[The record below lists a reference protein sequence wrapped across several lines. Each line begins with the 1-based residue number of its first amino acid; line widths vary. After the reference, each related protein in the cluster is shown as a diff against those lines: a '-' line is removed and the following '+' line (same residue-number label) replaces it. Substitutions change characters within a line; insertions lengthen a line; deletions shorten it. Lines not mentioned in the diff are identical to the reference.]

1 LGNDQQII
9 KPVLM
14 FGIIRAS
21 VHMGQRARIGVCNR
35 YLQNTPTVS
44 QPYLPITGDCL
55 MDQPRFVAL
64 DVHKSYVNAEQ
75 DIVLTP
81 RRVTLTSLE
90 TWCQKH
96 LHSTDEVVLEA
107 TTNAWQI
114 HDLLEPLVSR
124 VVVAHP
130 YHVKLI
136 ASSFVKT
143 DKRDTLALARLL
155 AANLVPAIW
164 VPPIYVRELRSLV
177 AHYHRL
183 VSQKTAARN
192 RLQAVLH
199 RNNITP
205 PEGGLFNQSNRE
217 WWQSLEAQLS
227 SVEYLRVQHDLITHH
242 HLEVLIEQATT
253 ELAKQSIRDEWIDL
267 TPVLLQMPGIA
278 LINAMTILS
287 AIGDI
292 TRFPTAKK
300 LVGYAGLGAKVYAS
314 GNTYR
319 TGNITKQGR
328 RELRTAMIEAAWV
341 AVRYSPIWKDRFQT
355 LEKRIGKMKA
365 IVAIARKML
374 IVVWHVLTKHEADRN
389 TTPANTER
397 ILMNWSTRHRLA
409 NKVGMKRTPFVHQQ
423 MQAFGVQ
430 PPAER
435 PWHQRC

>member
-1 LGNDQQII
+1 MDQQ
-9 KPVLM
+9 
-14 FGIIRAS
+14 
-21 VHMGQRARIGVCNR
+21 
-35 YLQNTPTVS
+35 
-44 QPYLPITGDCL
+44 
-55 MDQPRFVAL
+55 RFVAL
-64 DVHKSYVNAEQ
+64 DVHKSYVMVGAVTAEQ

-81 RRVTLTSLE
+81 RRVALTSLE
-90 TWCQKH
+90 SWCQKH
-96 LHSTDEVVLEA
+96 LHPSDEVVLEA

-164 VPPIYVRELRSLV
+164 VPPIHIRELRNLV

-217 WWQSLEAQLS
+217 WWQSLETLLS
-227 SVEYLRVQHDLITHH
+227 SIEYLRVQHDLITHE
-242 HLEVLIEQATT
+242 HLETLIEQAVA
-253 ELAKQSIRDEWIDL
+253 ELAQQSIPDEWLDL
-267 TPVLLQMPGIA
+267 TPILLQIPGIA

-287 AIGDI
+287 AIGDV
-292 TRFPTAKK
+292 TRKK
-300 LVGYAGLGAKVYAS
+300 LVGYAELGTKVYSS

-319 TGNITKQGR
+319 TGSITKQGR
-328 RELRTAMIEAAWV
+328 RELRTAMKLLGLPFVIHLSGKNAFKHSKNA
-341 AVRYSPIWKDRFQT
+341 AVR
-355 LEKRIGKMKA
+355 
-365 IVAIARKML
+365 
-374 IVVWHVLTKHEADRN
+374 
-389 TTPANTER
+389 
-397 ILMNWSTRHRLA
+397 
-409 NKVGMKRTPFVHQQ
+409 
-423 MQAFGVQ
+423 
-430 PPAER
+430 
-435 PWHQRC
+435 